1 MFLYPNLDRNVMP
14 ERNYSETPTIYDRYE
29 ELIRENVKQTI
40 IIKQLQ
46 DKFEELLARVEN
58 SEIEKKNTET
68 SDIQK
73 GFRQITLRS
82 VEKEIIDIIKEK
94 KIIGTPEITSIINN
108 KRKLMGQKT
117 VSKQN
122 VCNRVR
128 KLKKLGLCRKPPRG
142 DIEYVE
148 EVKKDVDNA

>member
-46 DKFEELLARVEN
+46 DKFEELLARLEN

-73 GFRQITLRS
+73 GFRQVTI
-82 VEKEIIDIIKEK
+82 
-94 KIIGTPEITSIINN
+94 
-108 KRKLMGQKT
+108 
-117 VSKQN
+117 
-122 VCNRVR
+122 C
-128 KLKKLGLCRKPPRG
+128 
-142 DIEYVE
+142 
-148 EVKKDVDNA
+148 